1 MSEKPPPTKDEAPRD
16 EAEAVVDELL
26 AELVEAL
33 PADLLT
39 EGGDFIKDALAAH
52 PVARLLAER
61 VRARKDRE
69 RSGDEIAKDAVLPA
83 GGKKEKAG
91 GDER

>member
-1 MSEKPPPTKDEAPRD
+1 MSEKPPPTKDEAPND

-69 RSGDEIAKDAVLPA
+69 RSGDEIAKDAVVPT
-83 GGKKEKAG
+83 GEKEKAG
-91 GDER
+91 GDDR